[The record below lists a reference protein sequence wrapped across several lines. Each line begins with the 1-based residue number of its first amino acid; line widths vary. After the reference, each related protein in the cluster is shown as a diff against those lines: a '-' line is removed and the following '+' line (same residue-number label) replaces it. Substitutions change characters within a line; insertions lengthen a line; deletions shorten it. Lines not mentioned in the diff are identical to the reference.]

1 LNTWRGLERGL
12 EKLGLAV
19 REGWKVER
27 ASRRKAGATI
37 TRGSRGIVSRT
48 GRGTYTSP
56 ASNGSS
62 K

>member
-1 LNTWRGLERGL
+1 MPWRGLERGL

-19 REGWKVER
+19 REGWEVESGL
-27 ASRRKAGATI
+27 AEGDGATI

-48 GRGTYTSP
+48 GRGTYTSL

-62 K
+62 E